1 MTGENPTWAVSAL
14 GLSGW
19 SGQAVSTGVAYAA
32 NVSSGFPV
40 LASQLMLPVLEPYL

>member
-1 MTGENPTWAVSAL
+1 MTGENPTWAESAL
-14 GLSGW
+14 GLSGL

-40 LASQLMLPVLEPYL
+40 LASQWKWPV